1 MSFIP
6 SEIEDYCIKHSS
18 KLSDTAQKLFTF
30 TKQSVHGSNMLIG
43 EIEGS
48 FIQFMIRVSRAKNVL
63 EFGTYTGFSALLF
76 AEALP
81 ADGKVTTLDI
91 NSETSKIAQSF
102 WDQSPDGKKI
112 KQILGHALD
121 SVTLIDEKFDFI
133 FIDADKNNYINY
145 LQWSLEHLNTNGFII
160 SDNTLWKGK
169 VTEKSMDKQTFS
181 IHTHNEFASNL
192 NGYTL
197 SLLPIRDGMFLITKN

>member
-6 SEIEDYCIKHSS
+6 SEIEAYCINHSS
-18 KLSDTAQKLFTF
+18 KLSDTAQKLFTY

-48 FIQFMIRVSRAKNVL
+48 FIQFIIRVARVKNVL
-63 EFGTYTGFSALLF
+63 EFGTYTGFSALLM

-81 ADGKVTTLDI
+81 ADGFVTTLDI
-91 NSETSKIAQSF
+91 NSETSKIAKSF
-102 WDQSPDGKKI
+102 WDQSPAGKKI
-112 KQILGHALD
+112 KQILGPALD
-121 SVTLIDEKFDFI
+121 SLRSIDEKFDFI
-133 FIDADKNNYINY
+133 FIDADKNNYSNY
-145 LQWSLEHLNTNGFII
+145 LQWSLDHLTPHGFII

-169 VTEKSMDKQTFS
+169 VTEASMDKQTFS
-181 IHTHNEFASNL
+181 IHQHNEFASQL